1 MNFYT
6 KLCKEK
12 CYIFWSLML
21 ITIIS
26 CIIVGICT
34 DQSTT
39 CQWISAIG
47 TLVGAIFTAVVGF
60 FAYRIAKEQNHS
72 ANTSLGMSVSQEYA
86 KIINRAFED
95 MFDVSDAKRR
105 DAPEY
110 PEKFGMEYPS
120 NVVTP
125 LILASEVFD
134 EIAGSDLLLRG
145 KLRSLLRKQLNP
157 ELIREIE
164 NRENFRYLLERE
176 LNSPQKR
183 RVLSGDEERI
193 FMKIEEQYELV
204 SRLYSLPS
212 SRFEKN
218 VSDIISEHNT
228 RHR

>member
-1 MNFYT
+1 M
-6 KLCKEK
+6 
-12 CYIFWSLML
+12 
-21 ITIIS
+21 
-26 CIIVGICT
+26 
-34 DQSTT
+34 
-39 CQWISAIG
+39 
-47 TLVGAIFTAVVGF
+47 GAIFTAVVGF